1 MLSFS
6 SRKAGGWKA
15 SYVSLCACFLNDN
28 ARLLLPL
35 RKQRISAVLAS
46 IRSIQSFLL
55 AFLT

>member
-1 MLSFS
+1 MSRFS
-6 SRKAGGWKA
+6 LRKAGGQKA
-15 SYVSLCACFLNDN
+15 SDVSLCAWFLNDN
-28 ARLLLPL
+28 ARLLLPV